1 MGVYYYYYLEKNIG
15 ADKWESIKYK
25 GSDYF
30 YFVRSYAHAFQDEYG
45 AAFPMGFQFLNEE
58 YKRENLSKYE
68 EASEVDKYSICNFYL
83 MDLERIRD
91 DYNLGIHEYDG
102 IISKNSFKKLQ
113 SNPEYNPKIIDEE
126 VYAAFKEEI
135 KENYMYYEWDLY
147 YGECYYLYE
156 IMPLVNSILE
166 EHQLS
171 IEDVRLLCR
180 IS

>member
-30 YFVRSYAHAFQDEYG
+30 YFVRSHAHAFQDEYG
-45 AAFPMGFQFLNEE
+45 ASFPMGFQFLNDE
-58 YKRENLSKYE
+58 YKRENQTKYD

-91 DYNLGIHEYDG
+91 DYTLGIHEYDG

-126 VYAAFKEEI
+126 VYAAFKDEI
-135 KENYMYYEWDLY
+135 KENYMGRHHRTVVCRL
-147 YGECYYLYE
+147 
-156 IMPLVNSILE
+156 S
-166 EHQLS
+166 HQDPS
-171 IEDVRLLCR
+171 GNAEP
-180 IS
+180 